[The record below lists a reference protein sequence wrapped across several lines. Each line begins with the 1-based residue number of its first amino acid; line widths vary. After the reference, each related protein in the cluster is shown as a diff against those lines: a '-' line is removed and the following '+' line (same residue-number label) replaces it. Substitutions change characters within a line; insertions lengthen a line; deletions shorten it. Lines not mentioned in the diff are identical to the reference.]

1 LDGVEAVLVVAG
13 SVWLLGW
20 AQRWLTSRR
29 VRLTSVARSAYAAY
43 LLQVPVLIGLEV
55 AARSFD
61 WPAVVK
67 AVVVA
72 VLAVTGCFALGWL
85 LIRRRL
91 AGHT

>member
-1 LDGVEAVLVVAG
+1 
-13 SVWLLGW
+13 
-20 AQRWLTSRR
+20 
-29 VRLTSVARSAYAAY
+29 VARSAYAAY